1 MWLCFLLAGCSSVE
15 SLPESVPPPPY
26 LSTIGPELKKVIAE
40 AKLAEPVEV
49 SDPVRAI
56 QTQ

>member
-1 MWLCFLLAGCSSVE
+1 MLPVGGLLFGR